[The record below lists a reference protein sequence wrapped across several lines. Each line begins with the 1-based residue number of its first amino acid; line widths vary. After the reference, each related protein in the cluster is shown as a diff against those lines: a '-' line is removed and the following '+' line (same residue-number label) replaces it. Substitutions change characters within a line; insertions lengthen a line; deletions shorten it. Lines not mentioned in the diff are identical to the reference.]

1 MTDVEIIA
9 GDARDIASIMPV
21 MSAAF
26 DPCYGEAWT
35 ASQCLSVLSLPDSH
49 LHLARQGP
57 QMVGFALTRGVLD
70 EEELLL
76 IAVRPELSRKG
87 IATAIL
93 EAVIALAQ
101 KKGRAR
107 LFIEV
112 RQNNS
117 AIDFYRHAGFAA
129 VGTRPAYYSGPN
141 GNRFDA
147 TTMQLNI

>member
-1 MTDVEIIA
+1 MTEVEIIE

-21 MSAAF
+21 MNAAF
-26 DPCYGEAWT
+26 DPRYGEAWT

-49 LHLARQGP
+49 LYLARKDQ
-57 QMVGFALTRGVLD
+57 QIAGFALTRGVLD

-76 IAVRPELSRKG
+76 IAVKPELSRSG
-87 IATAIL
+87 IATTML
-93 EAVIALAQ
+93 QAVVELAQ
-101 KKGRAR
+101 RKGRIR

-117 AIDFYRHAGFAA
+117 AIEFYRRAGFAEIGIRA
-129 VGTRPAYYSGPN
+129 AYYSGPD

-147 TTMQLNI
+147 TTMQLDI